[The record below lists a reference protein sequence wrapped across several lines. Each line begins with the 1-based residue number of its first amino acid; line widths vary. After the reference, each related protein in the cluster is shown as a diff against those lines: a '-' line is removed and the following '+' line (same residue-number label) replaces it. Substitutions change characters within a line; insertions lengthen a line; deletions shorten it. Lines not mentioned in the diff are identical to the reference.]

1 MLPLVVVVSV
11 LFFSSTSVNGLR
23 QAVVPTG
30 SFGLKHVVMHAEGI
44 GAREAVTSDGNT
56 LKAPKKG
63 GQRLMIAG
71 SGATSNS
78 GIIAI
83 FDNAN
88 QNTAEKIVELSKYFA
103 DTKMLNHVHATT
115 LLQRCAKNKI
125 AVTKII
131 SLKALAEVLA
141 RGSHR
146 KSLRSMEVAHA
157 LYGLRVLSEDTPDM
171 GLFLNLVADLILECN
186 EEFKGQE
193 IGNAIFGLQQLS
205 SDSPDV
211 RRLLAILAVKFKL
224 SKTISLSP
232 QECSNAIFGLRR
244 MTSDSPDAVSL
255 LEVLTE
261 KVSSCKEPY
270 NGQCIGNILNGLQG
284 MSSDQPAVI
293 SFLRIIIPK
302 IALATEELSA
312 IHIGSS
318 LMGLKVNKH
327 NIPSSILTPILPNP
341 IIACVLR
348 YDINRNPRPHKSSP
362 SLILLLYDS
371 PCRAMWKKFA
381 RSLHY

>member
-1 MLPLVVVVSV
+1 MPTMLPLVVVVSA
-11 LFFSSTSVNGLR
+11 LFLYSTSVTGLR
-23 QAVVPTG
+23 QAVVPLG
-30 SFGLKHVVMHAEGI
+30 RFGLRQFAEVGV
-44 GAREAVTSDGNT
+44 GGEAVTNDVNG

-71 SGATSNS
+71 SGANSNA

-83 FDNAN
+83 FDDTNMSST
-88 QNTAEKIVELSKYFA
+88 QKIVELSKYFET
-103 DTKMLNHVHATT
+103 TKMLNHVHATT
-115 LLQRCAKNKI
+115 LLQRCAKNKL

-131 SLKALAEVLA
+131 PLKTLAEILA

-171 GLFLNLVADLILECN
+171 GLFLNVVADLILECN

-205 SDSPDV
+205 SDSPDM

-224 SKTISLSP
+224 SKTTNLSA
-232 QECSNAIFGLRR
+232 QECANAIFGLRR
-244 MTSDSPDAVSL
+244 MTSDSPDAVAL

-261 KVSSCKEPY
+261 KISSCKEAY

-293 SFLRIIIPK
+293 SFLRVIIPK
-302 IALATEELSA
+302 IAQAKEEMSA

-318 LMGLKVNKH
+318 LMGLKVHIH
-327 NIPSSILTPILPNP
+327 NSS
-341 IIACVLR
+341 
-348 YDINRNPRPHKSSP
+348 
-362 SLILLLYDS
+362 
-371 PCRAMWKKFA
+371 
-381 RSLHY
+381 